1 MELDLKQAL
10 SIALH
15 HQLYRQHKLSGKN
28 GVRELIRQLGYV
40 QIDTIS
46 VVERAHHHTIWS
58 RIDSYDKSHL
68 DLLLEQDRA
77 IFEYWGH
84 AASYL
89 PMEDFRYALPR
100 MQRFPDANSWERQFF
115 DKYHHLMDEILHR
128 IRQEGALG
136 TRDFSDTRI
145 DKPANGWG
153 SEKPAKL
160 ALELLFWKGELMVS
174 RRQNFQR
181 IYDLRERILPD
192 WVDTRMPTEAESYRH
207 YILRSLSAM
216 GIGTLSDIQQ
226 HFMKSN
232 KPLFAVHLQN
242 LLEAGEILKVEVK
255 GDNEAMYLLP
265 ETLKC
270 LELPQAKARLYL
282 LSPFDNLVI
291 QRPRLK
297 RLFGFDYTLE
307 CYVPPAKRVYGYWSL
322 PMLYKDSFVGRL
334 DCKADRKAK
343 RLIVNTL
350 HWEKGFKPNNAVQKA
365 LEHSLKAFAGFCGCE
380 SVEAL
385 EGLHHA
391 R

>member
-1 MELDLKQAL
+1 MRIIGD
-10 SIALH
+10 
-15 HQLYRQHKLSGKN
+15 YHK
-28 GVRELIRQLGYV
+28 
-40 QIDTIS
+40 T
-46 VVERAHHHTIWS
+46 
-58 RIDSYDKSHL
+58 HL
-68 DLLLEQDRA
+68 DELLAQDRA

-115 DKYHHLMDEILHR
+115 DKYHHLMDEILCR

-136 TRDFSDTRI
+136 TRDFTDTRM

-174 RRQNFQR
+174 HRQNFQR
-181 IYDLRERILPD
+181 FYDLKERILPD
-192 WVDTRMPTEAESYRH
+192 WVDTSFPTEAESYR
-207 YILRSLSAM
+207 YLILRSLSAM
-216 GIGTLSDIQQ
+216 GIGTLVDIQN
-226 HFMKSN
+226 HFMTRA
-232 KPLFAVHLQN
+232 KPLFEKYLATLV
-242 LLEAGEILKVEVK
+242 EAGEIIKVNVAGSQDEYFILPDSLHSLSTVK
-255 GDNEAMYLLP
+255 AD
-265 ETLKC
+265 
-270 LELPQAKARLYL
+270 AKLYL

-322 PMLYKDSFVGRL
+322 PMLYKDSFVGRV

-343 RLIVNTL
+343 RLIINSI
-350 HWEKGFKPNNAVQKA
+350 HWERGIKPSPPLQKA
-365 LEHSLKAFAGFCGCE
+365 LDKSLSAFAVFCGCD
-380 SVEAL
+380 SPVDWRSAAN
-385 EGLHHA
+385 A

>member
-1 MELDLKQAL
+1 MEIELKQVL
-10 SIALH
+10 NIALH
-15 HQLYRQHKLSGKN
+15 HQLYRQHKLSGKD

-46 VVERAHHHTIWS
+46 VVERAHHHSIWS
-58 RIDSYDKSHL
+58 RIGDYNKSYL
-68 DLLLEQDRA
+68 DTLLEQDRA

-100 MQRFPDANSWERQFF
+100 MQRFPNANSWERQFF
-115 DKYHHLMDEILHR
+115 DKYKHLMDEILLR
-128 IRQEGALG
+128 IKQEGALG
-136 TRDFSDTRI
+136 TRDFSDTRV
-145 DKPANGWG
+145 DKPATGWG

-181 IYDLRERILPD
+181 IYDLKERILPD
-192 WVDTRMPTEAESYRH
+192 SVDTSFPTEAESYRH
-207 YILRSLSAM
+207 LILRSLTAM
-216 GIGTLSDIQQ
+216 GIGTLSDIQN
-226 HFMKSN
+226 HFMTGA
-232 KPLFAVHLQN
+232 KPLFEKYLADLV
-242 LLEAGEILKVEVK
+242 EAGELLKINVRGVK
-255 GDNEAMYLLP
+255 EEYFLLP
-265 ETLKC
+265 DSLKN
-270 LELPQAKARLYL
+270 LAASEREARLYL

-307 CYVPPAKRVYGYWSL
+307 CYVTPAKRVYGYWSL
-322 PMLYKDSFVGRL
+322 PMLYKDRFVGRL

-343 RLIVNTL
+343 RLIINSL
-350 HWEKGFKPNNAVQKA
+350 HWEQGIKLSTALLKA
-365 LEHSLKAFAGFCGCE
+365 LDDSLNAFTVFCGCE
-380 SVEAL
+380 TPVDSQSIHN
-385 EGLHHA
+385 G